1 MRKISYSGIHVVL
14 NIVTHPLVASY
25 KILIIRVNFLA
36 ALAAKKGVISDS
48 AVAPLKFQY
57 LGFPTV

>member
-1 MRKISYSGIHVVL
+1 MTVAYMQKHVVL

-25 KILIIRVNFLA
+25 KILIISVNFLA
-36 ALAAKKGVISDS
+36 ALAARKGVISDS